1 MNVVALKYFKG
12 LIVMKNITLS
22 YLFLISFSSL
32 LAAHTPTLILMGGSY
47 QTCSSLDN
55 DDCLPNKK
63 VFVGSRQASTY
74 RVDVKMFSAILDPAY
89 WATRDRPPP
98 ILDLKQMLETSH
110 ARAMDKT
117 FSNAN
122 LMKLFETVDSKTWNS
137 LLVLEQD
144 MILSA
149 FELPQFNQ
157 GKRLKEGVHLNG
169 SIGGHDAVLFKRFVQ
184 EAALRSPGKK
194 PRIAFVTSAA
204 NNNFDA
210 VDFYREI
217 LQQAGAEV
225 VWWPIDWT
233 MNKAIFG
240 AQTCKALPQL
250 RQVYFSQL
258 GREGI
263 FPDLAA
269 QQSAACAT
277 PDALAEIPNNVQGIF
292 LDGGDQWL
300 HQNTFF
306 DTNGHP
312 NSWQTNLKTA
322 FLKGDLVVA
331 GTSAG
336 TAVQSGIAMITNGT
350 SANALQRGVKIYG
363 SMPEGCER
371 ANRCPKDLQEDDLS
385 YWPNAG
391 LSLVGPLLMD
401 THVSERKRELRFI
414 SLLAHVQAQA
424 GIGIDETSAVM
435 LKIEKSAMSV
445 EAFGQSGVWWFMK
458 PSAGITAES
467 IVLNAHYLAPGKVL
481 YWKNGSLVANNIEAF
496 TSKPGSLEVTD
507 ALEGAGI
514 RDAVWRM
521 VSKHYPNVELSA
533 LKHQVQIIATPQSRQ
548 WQGSNGHQGI
558 TDLLI
563 KINKD
568 NHK

>member
-1 MNVVALKYFKG
+1 MKLTTLPS
-12 LIVMKNITLS
+12 LIL
-22 YLFLISFSSL
+22 LAFSTT
-32 LAAHTPTLILMGGSY
+32 LAAHSPTLILMGGSY
-47 QTCSSLDN
+47 QTCSSLDS
-55 DDCLPNKK
+55 DDCLPNQRD
-63 VFVGSRQASTY
+63 FTGARLASTY
-74 RVDVKMFSAILDPAY
+74 RINVKMFSAILDPSY

-98 ILDLKQMLETSH
+98 ISDIKQMLETSH
-110 ARAMDKT
+110 SRAMGKT
-117 FSNAN
+117 YSSAD

-169 SIGGHDAVLFKRFVQ
+169 SVGGFDAVLFKRFVQ
-184 EAALRSPGKK
+184 EAALRAPGKK

-204 NNNFDA
+204 NNNFEA

-250 RQVYFSQL
+250 RQMYFSQL
-258 GREGI
+258 GREDV

-269 QQSAACAT
+269 QQLAACTT
-277 PDALAEIPNNVQGIF
+277 PNALAEIPNTVQGVF

-306 DTNGHP
+306 DSKGQP
-312 NSWQTNLKTA
+312 NVWLTNLRA
-322 FLKGDLVVA
+322 AYLKGDLVVA

-336 TAVQSGIAMITNGT
+336 TAVQSGTAMITNGT
-350 SANALQRGVKIYG
+350 SANALQRGVKKYG
-363 SMPEGCER
+363 SMPEGCEQ
-371 ANRCPKDLQEDDLS
+371 AKRCPEGLQEDDLS

-424 GIGIDETSAVM
+424 GIGIDETSAIM
-435 LKIEKSAMSV
+435 LKIEKSAMRV
-445 EAFGQSGVWWFMK
+445 EAFGRSGAWWFMK
-458 PSAGITAES
+458 PGTGVTTES
-467 IVLNAHYLAPGKVL
+467 IELNAHYFAPGKVL
-481 YWKNGSLVANNIEAF
+481 YWEKGNLVANNLGVY
-496 TSKPGSLEVTD
+496 TSKPGRLEVTD
-507 ALEGAGI
+507 ALQGAGI
-514 RDAVWRM
+514 RDAVWNM
-521 VSKHYPNVELSA
+521 VSKHYANVELSA
-533 LKHQVQIIATPQSRQ
+533 PGHQIQISTTPKSQQ
-548 WQGSNGHQGI
+548 WQGTNGQQGI

-563 KINKD
+563 KISKD
-568 NHK
+568 NHLIK

>member
-1 MNVVALKYFKG
+1 
-12 LIVMKNITLS
+12 
-22 YLFLISFSSL
+22 
-32 LAAHTPTLILMGGSY
+32 
-47 QTCSSLDN
+47 
-55 DDCLPNKK
+55 
-63 VFVGSRQASTY
+63 
-74 RVDVKMFSAILDPAY
+74 
-89 WATRDRPPP
+89 
-98 ILDLKQMLETSH
+98 
-110 ARAMDKT
+110 
-117 FSNAN
+117 
-122 LMKLFETVDSKTWNS
+122 MKLFKTVDSKTWNS

-169 SIGGHDAVLFKRFVQ
+169 SVGGHDAVLFKRFVQ
-184 EAALRSPGKK
+184 EAAIRSPGKK

-210 VDFYREI
+210 VDFYRDI

-240 AQTCKALPQL
+240 GHTCKALPQL

-258 GREGI
+258 GRERV

-269 QQSAACAT
+269 QQSEACEI

-306 DTNGHP
+306 DTNGNP
-312 NSWQTNLKTA
+312 NIWLTNLKTA

-336 TAVQSGIAMITNGT
+336 TAVQSGNAMITNGT
-350 SANALQRGVKIYG
+350 SANALQRGVKKYG
-363 SMPEGCER
+363 SMPEGCEQ
-371 ANRCPKDLQEDDLS
+371 AKRCPKDLQEDDLS

-435 LKIEKSAMSV
+435 LKIEKSAISV
-445 EAFGQSGVWWFMK
+445 EAFGQSGAWWFMK
-458 PSAGITAES
+458 PSTGITAES
-467 IVLNAHYLAPGKVL
+467 IVLNAHYLVPGKVL
-481 YWKNGSLVANNIEAF
+481 YWENGSLVANNLALF
-496 TSKPGSLEVTD
+496 TSRPGSLDVTD
-507 ALEGAGI
+507 ALEGSGI
-514 RDAVWRM
+514 RDTVWNM
-521 VSKHYPNVELSA
+521 VSKHFASVELSA
-533 LKHQVQIIATPQSRQ
+533 PEHQIQIFTTPQSRQ

-563 KINKD
+563 KISKN
-568 NHK
+568 NHLEK